1 MGFALY
7 LLCAQN
13 NAVPLGPAPAAAIH
27 ARRWYPGI
35 NRRHRAR

>member
-1 MGFALY
+1 MGFAL
-7 LLCAQN
+7 LLFAARN
-13 NAVPLGPAPAAAIH
+13 NAVPLGPATAAIH